1 MQVKI
6 QPQEY
11 DGNYKF
17 NSQIVYTRG
26 MEATFGEDI
35 FLLVFQSMA
44 EIKSL
49 VEQGI
54 ADYFQV
60 FTVEYKNSLIKFYC
74 IDDCSHITFLL
85 PEEY

>member
-1 MQVKI
+1 MMVKL
-6 QPQEY
+6 QPQECE
-11 DGNYKF
+11 GNYKF

-26 MEATFGEDI
+26 MESTFGEDI
-35 FLLVFQSMA
+35 FLLIFQSMV

-60 FTVEYKNSLIKFYC
+60 FTVEYKNNLIKFYC
-74 IDDCSHITFLL
+74 IDSIDYITFLL
-85 PEEY
+85 VNEY